1 MKQPW
6 PIVKLGEV
14 LTERRETPAPDE
26 LDSGS
31 IRIVSKISFNTGR
44 IELRADGE
52 TKTGMIL
59 ARPGDLVISGIN
71 AAKGAVAIYGPEN
84 TEPIAATIHYG
95 AYTPK
100 PGKADLKFLW
110 WFFRSNPFREILT
123 EHVPGGIK
131 TELKAKR
138 LLPIPIPLPPLAEQR
153 RIVTR
158 IEELA
163 AQIHEAQSL
172 RQQAAD
178 ETEALL
184 VSYSRFQFSH
194 PVGNSWRDLRIVDA
208 CDAMIDYRGRTPPI
222 SEEGIPHIT
231 SANIKGGRINWH
243 TSKFVTDET
252 YAVFMTRGIPQP
264 QDVLFTMEAPL
275 AEVGVVPDA
284 RKFSLA
290 QRVILL
296 RPKSSILIGDFL
308 AHALS
313 SPAVREDIFSKAT
326 ATTVRGIASKR
337 LKEVHVPVP
346 SIPEQ
351 RRIVAELD
359 ALQAVAD
366 RLKALQAETAAE
378 LDALLPSILD
388 RAFKGEL

>member
-1 MKQPW
+1 
-6 PIVKLGEV
+6 
-14 LTERRETPAPDE
+14 
-26 LDSGS
+26 
-31 IRIVSKISFNTGR
+31 
-44 IELRADGE
+44 
-52 TKTGMIL
+52 
-59 ARPGDLVISGIN
+59 
-71 AAKGAVAIYGPEN
+71 
-84 TEPIAATIHYG
+84 
-95 AYTPK
+95 
-100 PGKADLKFLW
+100 
-110 WFFRSNPFREILT
+110 
-123 EHVPGGIK
+123 
-131 TELKAKR
+131 
-138 LLPIPIPLPPLAEQR
+138 
-153 RIVTR
+153 
-158 IEELA
+158 
-163 AQIHEAQSL
+163 
-172 RQQAAD
+172 
-178 ETEALL
+178 
-184 VSYSRFQFSH
+184 
-194 PVGNSWRDLRIVDA
+194 
-208 CDAMIDYRGRTPPI
+208 
-222 SEEGIPHIT
+222 
-231 SANIKGGRINWH
+231 
-243 TSKFVTDET
+243 
-252 YAVFMTRGIPQP
+252 MTRGIPQP

-313 SPAVREDIFSKAT
+313 SPAVREDIFSKAP